1 MNGMHDIITYIDLK
15 IEESKLKAS
24 DGISGVVSRILSMFI
39 AAVLVIVLLVFLA
52 LALMQWLNKPGML
65 GEPFGTLVAAGV
77 LLLIV
82 LIFFVCGKSM
92 FRKSIDKALT
102 DSLGVD
108 SGRKLKD
115 VKSELRIVE
124 RRMDTSST
132 AFRILKKLFF

>member
-1 MNGMHDIITYIDLK
+1 MHDIITYIDLK
-15 IEESKLKAS
+15 IEEAKLKAS
-24 DGISGVVSRILSMFI
+24 DGISGVVARILSMFI

-52 LALMQWLNKPGML
+52 LALMQWLNEPDML
-65 GEPFGTLVAAGV
+65 GEPFGTLAAAGA

-92 FRKSIDKALT
+92 FRRSIDRTLT

-108 SGRKLKD
+108 SDRKLKD
-115 VKSELRIVE
+115 VKSELKVVE
-124 RRMDTSST
+124 RRMDTTST